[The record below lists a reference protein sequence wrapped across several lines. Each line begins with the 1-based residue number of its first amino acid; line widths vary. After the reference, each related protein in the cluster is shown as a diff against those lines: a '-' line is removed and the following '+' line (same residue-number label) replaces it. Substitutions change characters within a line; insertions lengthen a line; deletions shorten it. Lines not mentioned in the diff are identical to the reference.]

1 MKRMREIDEGGG
13 TTLLDN
19 VMLLFGSNMF
29 NGDSHDGRN
38 LPLVL
43 AGHGGGT
50 IIGGRVIDFVDKSEE
65 QQRACN
71 LYLTLAQQMGCH
83 LAQFGDSIGRV
94 DELI

>member
-1 MKRMREIDEGGG
+1 MKQIDEGNG

-19 VMLLFGSNMF
+19 VILLFGSNMF

-43 AGHGGGT
+43 AGHGGGA
-50 IIGGRVIDFVDKSEE
+50 IQGGQVLDFSNKSEE

-71 LYLTLAQQMGCH
+71 LYLTIAQMMGVP
-83 LAQFGDSIGRV
+83 LRKFGDSTGV
-94 DELI
+94 VSELTSA